1 MTDSKY
7 TSDVLGRLGAGRNAW
22 VAAALVLVLL
32 ALDTGPQR
40 WLRVQAFDGYQRVL
54 PRARVSQPAVVVAI
68 DETALTTYG
77 QWPWPRSRLAE
88 LIDRIAAAA
97 PAAIGVDILMAEPD
111 RLSPARI
118 IEAAP
123 QADAALAQRIAA
135 LPDNDALLARALQDR
150 RVVLGLAGSDDA
162 AVPTEE
168 RPLRSAPVLLRGAPE
183 GLRQVPQY
191 AGVVRSRPEMEWAAA
206 GQGLINSVTED
217 KVRRVALLGRIG
229 DRVLPNLEVEM
240 LRIASRSPA
249 LEAVLD
255 ERGVHSIVV
264 AGLRIPTD
272 DDGSVWLRYGPRTLA
287 ETVSAAD
294 VLAGRIDPILLQ
306 NKLVLIGV
314 TGHGLVDQP
323 PTPMG
328 DRVPGVEIRAQLLEN
343 IFDGSWLVRP
353 GWALWTEACLFL
365 LMALLF
371 IWRVPQGTPGQ
382 AFALFATVVASAI
395 VVGLM
400 AFNGGVLLDTIA
412 PAAGA
417 TLIFTLVL
425 GAVLAQTQRQRR
437 DLAER
442 LQVEREAAARL
453 AGELESARRVQMGML
468 PEAPGTLAG
477 DARIDLH
484 AFMEP
489 ARSVG
494 GDLYDFFML
503 DERRLFVMIGD
514 VSGKGLGAAMFMAL
528 IKSLCRGAVL
538 RQPQALDQALAQAEA
553 DIRRENPES
562 LFVTMLVL
570 SLDLD
575 TGELIFCNAG
585 HDPLYGL
592 RPGEAAPRRIDHGGR
607 PPLCVL
613 DGYPYPLGRDQ
624 LAPGERLCLITD
636 GITEAIN
643 REGQLYGHKRLEE
656 VFARVGNADPAGLV
670 EAVRRD
676 VVNFTAGAELAD
688 DMSVL
693 ALRWN
698 GGGGRA
704 A

>member
-1 MTDSKY
+1 MTGSK
-7 TSDVLGRLGAGRNAW
+7 SASELLGRLGAGRNAW
-22 VAAALVLVLL
+22 LAVALVLLVLVL
-32 ALDTGPQR
+32 DPGPQR
-40 WLRVQAFDGYQRVL
+40 WLREQAFDGYQRTL
-54 PRARVSQPAVVVAI
+54 PRARISQPAVVVAI
-68 DETALTTYG
+68 DEPTLAAHG

-88 LIDRIAAAA
+88 LIDRVAAAA

-111 RLSPARI
+111 RLSPRRI
-118 IEAAP
+118 VENTA
-123 QADAALAQRIAA
+123 QADPALARHIAA
-135 LPDNDALLARALQDR
+135 LPDNDAVLARALRDR
-150 RVVLGLAGSDDA
+150 RVVLGIAGGDEA
-162 AVPTEE
+162 PPPTED
-168 RPLRSAPVLLRGAPE
+168 RPLRSAPVLLRGATA
-183 GLRQVPQY
+183 GLERVPRY

-206 GQGLINSVTED
+206 GQGLINSVSED
-217 KVRRVALLGRIG
+217 KVRRVALVGRIG
-229 DRVLPNLEVEM
+229 DRVLPNLEIEM
-240 LRIASRSPA
+240 LRVASGSPA
-249 LEAVLD
+249 IEAVLD
-255 ERGVHSIVV
+255 ERGVRAIMV

-272 DDGSVWLRYGPRTLA
+272 DDASVWLRYGPRTMA

-294 VLAGRIDPILLQ
+294 VLAGRVDRILLQ
-306 NKLVLIGV
+306 DKLVLIGV

-343 IFDGSWLVRP
+343 IFDRSWLVRP
-353 GWALWTEACLFL
+353 GWARWAEAGLFL
-365 LMALLF
+365 LMALVF
-371 IWRVPQGTPGQ
+371 VWRVPRGTPGQ
-382 AFALFATVVASAI
+382 AFALYAGVVVAAV

-400 AFNGGVLLDTIA
+400 AFNGGVLLDTM
-412 PAAGA
+412 AATVGA
-417 TLIFTLVL
+417 TAVFTLVL
-425 GAVLAQTQRQRR
+425 GTVLAETQRQRR
-437 DLAER
+437 ELARR

-468 PEAPGTLAG
+468 PEAPGVLAG
-477 DARIDLH
+477 DARVDLQ

-538 RQPQALDQALAQAEA
+538 RHPDALDQALAQAEA

-562 LFVTMLVL
+562 LFVTMMVMC
-570 SLDLD
+570 LDLD

-592 RPGEAAPRRIDHGGR
+592 RPGGVELRRIDHGGR

-613 DGYPYPLGRDQ
+613 DGYPYPLGRDR
-624 LAPGERLCLITD
+624 LAPGEQLCLITD
-636 GITEAIN
+636 GITEAVN

-656 VFARVGNADPAGLV
+656 VFTRRNGADPAALLD
-670 EAVRRD
+670 AVRRD
-676 VVNFTAGAELAD
+676 VLNFTAGAELAD

-693 ALRWN
+693 VLRWN
-698 GGGGRA
+698 GGAGRA